1 MLPLKALFL
10 FVLLLLFFSHLK
22 ITLDSE
28 QPMLE
33 EKQIIRQSEEE

>member
-1 MLPLKALFL
+1 MRLNEIHEVRTFVPCKGFFL
-10 FVLLLLFFSHLK
+10 FLLLFLRHLK

-33 EKQIIRQSEEE
+33 